1 MKVFRGTTKKYDLK
15 AKTATSIKRMVH
27 GNSLLLTPEHK
38 FLNGFHFPSK
48 G

>member
-15 AKTATSIKRMVH
+15 AKTATSIKRMVY
-27 GNSLLLTPEHK
+27 GNSLRLTEHK
-38 FLNGFHFPSK
+38 SLNGFHFPLK

>member
-1 MKVFRGTTKKYDLK
+1 MKAFRGTTKKYVLK

-38 FLNGFHFPSK
+38 SLNGFHFHLK